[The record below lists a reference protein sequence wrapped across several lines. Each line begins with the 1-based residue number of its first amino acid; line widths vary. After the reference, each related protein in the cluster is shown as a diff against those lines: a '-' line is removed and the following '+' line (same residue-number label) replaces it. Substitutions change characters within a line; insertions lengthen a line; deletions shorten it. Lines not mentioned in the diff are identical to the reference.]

1 MYMYVHYYSPSHIST
16 GKIRKWLIW
25 FNYITSYFDVNGFT
39 VGRGLNFW
47 SQDYD
52 LARATP
58 LVSWVRDGSG
68 TSKEG
73 VGEGTAYGSV
83 EVDVYIQTAVS
94 IISER
99 T

>member
-1 MYMYVHYYSPSHIST
+1 MASRCM
-16 GKIRKWLIW
+16 
-25 FNYITSYFDVNGFT
+25 
-39 VGRGLNFW
+39 GRGLNFW

-68 TSKEG
+68 TIKVG
-73 VGEGTAYGSV
+73 VGEGTGSV